1 MKYTINEENKITI
14 TFTEEEAEQV
24 IKYLDRGLKNS
35 FEEAK
40 IFAQN
45 ILRAVEEEDA
55 DKLYDLHKS
64 DNTLLYT
71 PYFKLRDIQ
80 QLKDNGVYT
89 TDIGIIKYE
98 FEDLIKETDNMEF
111 KKEMKELVK
120 YCIEQDANDLL
131 KEYYLRELAKL

>member
-14 TFTEEEAEQV
+14 TFTKEEVEQV
-24 IKYLDRGLKNS
+24 IKHLDRELKNS

-40 IFAQN
+40 IFVQN
-45 ILRAVEEEDA
+45 ILRAVDEEDA
-55 DKLYDLHKS
+55 DKLYNLYKS

-71 PYFKLRDIQ
+71 PYFRLRDIQ

-98 FEDLIKETDNMEF
+98 FEDLIKETDDMEF
-111 KKEMKELVK
+111 KKEMKEMVK
-120 YCIEQDANDLL
+120 CYIEKEENHLL

>member
-1 MKYTINEENKITI
+1 MKYAINKENKITI
-14 TFTEEEAEQV
+14 TFTKEEVEQV
-24 IKYLDRGLKNS
+24 IKHLDRELKNS

-40 IFAQN
+40 IFVQN

-55 DKLYDLHKS
+55 DKLYNLHKS

-98 FEDLIKETDNMEF
+98 FEDLIKGTDDMEF
-111 KKEMKELVK
+111 KKEMKEMVK
-120 YCIEQDANDLL
+120 CCIEKEENHLL

>member
-1 MKYTINEENKITI
+1 MKYAINKENKITI
-14 TFTEEEAEQV
+14 TFTKEEVEQV
-24 IKYLDRGLKNS
+24 IKHLDRELKNS

-40 IFAQN
+40 IFVQN

-98 FEDLIKETDNMEF
+98 FKDLIKETDDMEF
-111 KKEMKELVK
+111 KKEMKEMVK
-120 YCIEQDANDLL
+120 CCIEKEENHLL
-131 KEYYLRELAKL
+131 KECYLKELAKL

>member
-14 TFTEEEAEQV
+14 TFTKEEVEQV
-24 IKYLDRGLKNS
+24 IKHLDRELKNS

-40 IFAQN
+40 IFVQN
-45 ILRAVEEEDA
+45 ILRAVDEEDA
-55 DKLYDLHKS
+55 DKLYNLYKS

-98 FEDLIKETDNMEF
+98 FEDLIKETDDMEF
-111 KKEMKELVK
+111 KKEMKEMVK
-120 YCIEQDANDLL
+120 CYIEKEENHLL
-131 KEYYLRELAKL
+131 KEYYLRKLAKL

>member
-14 TFTEEEAEQV
+14 TFTKEEVEQV
-24 IKYLDRGLKNS
+24 IKHLDRELKNS

-40 IFAQN
+40 IFVQN
-45 ILRAVEEEDA
+45 ILRAVDEEDA
-55 DKLYDLHKS
+55 DKLYNLYKS

-71 PYFKLRDIQ
+71 PYFRLRDIQ

-98 FEDLIKETDNMEF
+98 FEDLIKETDDMEF
-111 KKEMKELVK
+111 KKEKKEMVK
-120 YCIEQDANDLL
+120 CFIEKEENHLL
-131 KEYYLRELAKL
+131 KEYYLRKLAKL

>member
-14 TFTEEEAEQV
+14 TFTEEEAERV

-45 ILRAVEEEDA
+45 VLRAIDEEDA
-55 DKLYDLHKS
+55 DKLYNLHES

-98 FEDLIKETDNMEF
+98 FKDLIKETDDMEF
-111 KKEMKELVK
+111 KKEMKEMVK
-120 YCIEQDANDLL
+120 CYIEKEENHLL
-131 KEYYLRELAKL
+131 KEYYLRKLAKL